1 MGKRHPAYKYFQSE
15 DLLTPGAATC
25 RGCALELTVR
35 SALKILGEDII
46 FFRSAGCSA
55 VLMATTPQGASVKT
69 GSCVS
74 LMTNVPAVA
83 TGVSRYLRRT
93 NRDLTCVVFGGDGLT
108 ADVGFQSLSG
118 AAERGE
124 NLLYI
129 CLDNEAYMNTGIQR
143 SSTTPFASWTTTT
156 PSGKNRKGKDIPLI
170 MISHG
175 ISYVATASISYPEDF
190 AQKILKAKAVKDGMA
205 YIHTLCPCVVGWR
218 AKEDSCIELGKLAVK
233 TNYFPLWEYERG
245 TLRFTHEI
253 KRQRP
258 LEEFT
263 RVTRRFSNLT
273 SSQLEELQESVN
285 AKIMFLQ
292 KLSSENQEMRE
303 DTNEEK

>member
-1 MGKRHPAYKYFQSE
+1 MAKRHPAYKYFQGQ
-15 DLLTPGAATC
+15 DLVTPGAGSC
-25 RGCALELTVR
+25 RGCTLELTVR
-35 SALKILGEDII
+35 SALRILGEDII

-83 TGVSRYLRRT
+83 TGVKRYLRRIGK
-93 NRDLTCVVFGGDGLT
+93 DVPCVIFGGDGLT

-143 SSTTPFASWTTTT
+143 SSTTPYACWTTTT
-156 PSGKNRKGKDIPLI
+156 PAGKEKKGKDIPLI
-170 MISHG
+170 MAFHG
-175 ISYVATASISYPEDF
+175 IPYVATAVISYPEDF
-190 AQKILKAKAVKDGMA
+190 ALKILKAKAIKDGMA
-205 YIHTLCPCVVGWR
+205 YIHVLCPCVVGWR
-218 AKEDSCIELGKLAVK
+218 AREDRGIELGRLAVR

-245 TLRFTHEI
+245 NFRFTHKI
-253 KRQRP
+253 KKPKPIR
-258 LEEFT
+258 EFT
-263 RVTRRFSNLT
+263 RMTGRFSKLT
-273 SSQLEELQESVN
+273 PTQLEHLTENVN
-285 AKIMFLQ
+285 SRIHTLET
-292 KLSSENQEMRE
+292 LSSSEG
-303 DTNEEK
+303 